1 MSELIAR
8 TRELSLALRPAMLDD
23 LGLLPTLIWH
33 IDRYQEQTGI
43 QVTLQRQRAGGA
55 AVSCPEV
62 ETAAYRIVQEA
73 LTNVAR
79 HAGVKQAAVQI
90 WIEELAQKVLH
101 QIEQKAQKKVLRR
114 AMHFQSALHLTQPDQ
129 RKRTR
134 RCCDIEDHGAGFDA
148 RAVCQR
154 RRQRAGRDA
163 RAGSAAGRRA
173 DDRFGARQRHA
184 AAGGAAG
191 CEKPTQKVQCT

>member
-43 QVTLQRQRAGGA
+43 QVSLSASGLEDSRFL
-55 AVSCPEV
+55 PEV

-79 HAGVKQAAVQI
+79 HAAVKQATVQV
-90 WIEELAQKVLH
+90 WIEQPALYVL
-101 QIEQKAQKKVLRR
+101 V
-114 AMHFQSALHLTQPDQ
+114 
-129 RKRTR
+129 
-134 RCCDIEDHGAGFDA
+134 EDHGRGFHY
-148 RAVCQR
+148 
-154 RRQRAGRDA
+154 G
-163 RAGSAAGRRA
+163 
-173 DDRFGARQRHA
+173 
-184 AAGGAAG
+184 
-191 CEKPTQKVQCT
+191 